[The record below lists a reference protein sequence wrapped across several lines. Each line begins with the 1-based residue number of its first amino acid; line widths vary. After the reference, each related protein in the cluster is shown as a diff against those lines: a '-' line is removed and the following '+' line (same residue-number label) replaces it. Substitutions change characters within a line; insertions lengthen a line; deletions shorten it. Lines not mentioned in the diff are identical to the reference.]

1 MQKII
6 DSHLHIFNLDKF
18 QLPWLDDFPTI
29 NRNVPVDAYIADWK
43 GKGDYE
49 VIGAVHMETD
59 VAPQFREAE
68 NEFIIG
74 LANDPDHL
82 VVASIVSA
90 DMQSPDF
97 ADYIG
102 QYIGTPVKGVRQ
114 VLQVPSSPKGACLTP
129 QFIENVRH
137 LGELGM
143 SFDVVIR
150 TEELG
155 DAVELAKQC
164 PDTTI
169 VLDHM
174 GFLDPFAW
182 NDPARADYVKQWKD
196 NITAFGALPNTA
208 GKVSGM
214 NSGDPAVIAEP
225 INFYLNAFEGGKRCI
240 YASNYPV
247 VELDIPLD
255 TWIKGLMEV
264 VKDRPQEFK
273 DALFMENVKRIYKL

>member
-1 MQKII
+1 MALWSGRFQEDVSEFTQEFGASLPVDKALYHQDIAGSRAHAHMLAAQGII
-6 DSHLHIFNLDKF
+6 SKDDAAAIDKG
-18 QLPWLDDFPTI
+18 LASIEARIEAGDFPFDI
-29 NRNVPVDAYIADWK
+29 NNEDI
-43 GKGDYE
+43 
-49 VIGAVHMETD
+49 HMSVE
-59 VAPQFREAE
+59 
-68 NEFIIG
+68 
-74 LANDPDHL
+74 
-82 VVASIVSA
+82 S
-90 DMQSPDF
+90 
-97 ADYIG
+97 
-102 QYIGTPVKGVRQ
+102 
-114 VLQVPSSPKGACLTP
+114 VL
-129 QFIENVRH
+129 
-137 LGELGM
+137 
-143 SFDVVIR
+143 
-150 TEELG
+150 TEEIG
-155 DAVELAKQC
+155 DAVEMAKQC
-164 PDTTI
+164 PDTTL